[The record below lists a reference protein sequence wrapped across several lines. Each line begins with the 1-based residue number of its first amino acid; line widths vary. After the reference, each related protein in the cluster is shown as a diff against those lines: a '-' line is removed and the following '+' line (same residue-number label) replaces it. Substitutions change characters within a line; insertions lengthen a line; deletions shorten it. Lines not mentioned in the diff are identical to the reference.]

1 VTRKRLLVVAVTAAL
16 AGAAP
21 ASADVRISAVDT
33 SSYPTIRATIVSSS
47 GPELA
52 PILTENGRAVVGMAE
67 ENLGRA
73 KAVVLA
79 VDDSRSMAGKPLADA
94 AVAARGFVSAKPAD
108 DAVAVIE
115 FGPHPVMLSNLST
128 ATIDAEAALRDVG
141 VAAHEGTALYD
152 AIELSATALKASPLP
167 GHVLVVLTD
176 GRDVSSSSTLDAA
189 VAAARDANVAVYP
202 IGIEGRGFDPGPLRL
217 LAERTGGRYYGA
229 ASTSVL
235 ARIYSSIS
243 QQLAHTWRARYVTAA
258 RPGDR
263 IRLGVTVPSTGSAT
277 APLTIPAQPGD
288 VVGSPAPLAFL
299 PAGAY
304 GSAGPV
310 LVGVVAGLL
319 VVGAMLLL
327 LATRRGSWLRG
338 RLAPHT
344 GDVRLARTR
353 RREQRLSALA
363 AVVRATEHAFGRLR
377 HWQAAQT
384 MLDRG
389 ETPLRVAELF
399 WIVAGA
405 GFGLGLLAAV
415 AGSSPIVIS
424 IAMLVGGLAP
434 IAVVWRRMRKRLGAF
449 ETQLPD
455 LLSTIAASLKAG
467 HSFKQGIQAVVDEG
481 QPPASS
487 EFKRVLT
494 EAGLGKPIDDAL
506 ADMSGRLGS
515 TNFAFAITAVTIQR
529 QVGGSLASLF
539 DTVSETVR
547 QRQQFAR
554 KIRSLTAMGRMS
566 AYTLIGLPFLLM
578 AAISL
583 INPAYMQPLFH
594 SSTGHM
600 LLVIGLGMMAIGSAI
615 LQKIVSFKG

>member
-1 VTRKRLLVVAVTAAL
+1 MTRRLLLVVAAAL
-16 AGAAP
+16 AGAAT
-21 ASADVRISAVDT
+21 ASADVRIRAVDT
-33 SSYPTIRATIVSSS
+33 SSYPTIRATVVSSS

-52 PILTENGRAVVGMAE
+52 PIVTENGRAVVGLTE

-79 VDDSRSMAGKPLADA
+79 LDDSRSMAGKPLADA
-94 AVAARGFVSAKPAD
+94 AAAARGFVAAKPAG
-108 DAVAVIE
+108 DAIAVIE
-115 FGPHPVMLSNLST
+115 FGPRPVALSTLST

-141 VAAHEGTALYD
+141 VAAHAGTALYD
-152 AIELSATALKASPLP
+152 AIQLSATELKASPLP

-176 GRDVSSSSTLDAA
+176 GRDVSSSSTLAAA

-202 IGIEGRGFDPGPLRL
+202 IGIEGRGFDPGPLRE
-217 LAERTGGRYYGA
+217 LARKTGGRYYGA

-235 ARIYSSIS
+235 ASVYRSIS
-243 QQLAHTWRARYVTAA
+243 QQLGHTWRATYVTAA

-263 IRLGVTVPSTGSAT
+263 ILLGVAVSGTGSAS
-277 APLTIPAQPGD
+277 APLVIPAQAGD
-288 VVGSPAPLAFL
+288 VGASSGPSALV

-310 LVGVVAGLL
+310 LVGLVTGLL

-344 GDVRLARTR
+344 GGVRLARTR

-363 AVVRATEHAFGRLR
+363 AVVRATERAFGRLR
-377 HWQAAQT
+377 HWQAVQT

-405 GFGLGLLAAV
+405 GFALGLLAAV
-415 AGSSPIVIS
+415 AGSSPLVIM
-424 IAMLVGGLAP
+424 IAMLVGGLVP

-583 INPAYMQPLFH
+583 VNPGYMQPLLH

-600 LLVIGLGMMAIGSAI
+600 LLAIGLGMMAIGSAI